1 VVATVKRIGR
11 DKLRLRLGSEEIAL
25 LRSLPD
31 QLRSVLADAGA
42 PPDASTALFGDLI
55 PGIDDPSADLD
66 PWDPRR
72 DAPVDPEDPDDPRF
86 GPAAVSGGSPDRPRG
101 SEDRPGESG
110 DRPGESG
117 DRPRVPVDPVLERLF
132 PRAYLEPED
141 SERDAD
147 YHQLMRNDLLE
158 AKLANLDVIT
168 RTLDRGTVSLRR
180 WTVDLTEDE
189 AGAWL
194 GALNDLRLAL
204 GVRLGITEDFEGDVD
219 PADPQAP
226 ALHVLSYLGWLEENL
241 LEALTSG

>member
-1 VVATVKRIGR
+1 MVAIVKRVGR
-11 DKLRLRLGSEEIAL
+11 DKFRVRLSGEEMAL

-31 QLRSVLADAGA
+31 QLRSVLAGAGT
-42 PPDASTALFGDLI
+42 PDAMTERFGDLL
-55 PGIDDPSADLD
+55 PDADDPSTVLD

-72 DAPVDPEDPDDPRF
+72 DAPAAEVDPQF
-86 GPAAVSGGSPDRPRG
+86 GPPAGPTGGPAGPGGAEGRPDEAGEWPAA
-101 SEDRPGESG
+101 
-110 DRPGESG
+110 
-117 DRPRVPVDPVLERLF
+117 PVDPVLERLF

-141 SERDAD
+141 VERDAE
-147 YHQLMRNDLLE
+147 YHRLMRNDLLE
-158 AKLANLDVIT
+158 SKLANLDVIT
-168 RTLDRGTVSLRR
+168 KTLDRGTVSLRR
-180 WTVDLTEDE
+180 WTVDLTEEE

-219 PADPQAP
+219 PSDPQAP